1 MNCQRELLSRK
12 YLVFLVE
19 RYNKILR
26 KKVMTKEQNGKKKE
40 KCGEIVR
47 RKVERNYGE
56 IWKK

>member
-26 KKVMTKEQNGKKKE
+26 KKVITKEQNGKKKE

-47 RKVERNYGE
+47 RKVE
-56 IWKK
+56 